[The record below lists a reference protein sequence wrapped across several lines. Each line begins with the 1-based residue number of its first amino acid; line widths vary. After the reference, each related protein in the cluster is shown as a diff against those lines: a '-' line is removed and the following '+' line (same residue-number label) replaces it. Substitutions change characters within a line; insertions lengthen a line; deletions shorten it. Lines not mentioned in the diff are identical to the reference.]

1 MNGAVMVTP
10 SQGMAPPTQPLTAD
24 LNCEGSWSCDAPS
37 CSLSFTRT
45 QAQSGNGDPCP
56 QEPVCACTAA
66 SSETQVTNVSK
77 PARLPAVAVVLVSAA
92 GVIALC
98 LGCACMRVRSGR
110 RLSSVGIDQ
119 GAMSKSKRLQERPV
133 VNKIAAGRPVQVYSK
148 SKGIWCQGRVVRVV
162 DHEAV
167 EVAYRLK
174 PREKERSKKVSVDS
188 ENLRWVWG
196 TQGP

>member
-1 MNGAVMVTP
+1 
-10 SQGMAPPTQPLTAD
+10 
-24 LNCEGSWSCDAPS
+24 
-37 CSLSFTRT
+37 
-45 QAQSGNGDPCP
+45 
-56 QEPVCACTAA
+56 
-66 SSETQVTNVSK
+66 
-77 PARLPAVAVVLVSAA
+77 
-92 GVIALC
+92 
-98 LGCACMRVRSGR
+98 
-110 RLSSVGIDQ
+110 
-119 GAMSKSKRLQERPV
+119 MSKSKRLQERPGV

-162 DHEAV
+162 DQEAV